1 MGSAIAGIKKE
12 KKDGQVM
19 KENDNI
25 LLTEKP
31 GNLMK
36 KYSVPCIISLL
47 VAALYNIVGKLP
59 NHRKNSRFGKN
70 GEKIWLEEKKKR
82 SYCNR
87 F

>member
-59 NHRKNSRFGKN
+59 NSTNRARFGSF
-70 GEKIWLEEKKKR
+70 LFDKKF
-82 SYCNR
+82 YLL
-87 F
+87 